1 MAMLKNNNSLKNTAK
16 SFAAKATTFP
26 IDVLKSSEALV
37 DNTMATGEKV
47 QDLMEKAL
55 QNGVSILGK
64 QQDLTLDA
72 IETIVGQYR
81 ETNGRFKKLIG
92 WNKRNII
99 IEIPFKKQ
107 TQKIIS
113 TAKEIVGRTDTL
125 LPKVPTKKIANPKP
139 TKKKVIKQVKV
150 KTSPS
155 PSKNKR
161 AVNKNDFTVI
171 EGIGPK
177 IASILQKAGIQS
189 FEQLAKTD
197 VTNLQIIL
205 AKAGK
210 QYQKYDPATWGQQ
223 ANLAATGKWEVLAVW
238 KKRIKGGKSSTASR
252 IVIL

>member
-1 MAMLKNNNSLKNTAK
+1 
-16 SFAAKATTFP
+16 
-26 IDVLKSSEALV
+26 
-37 DNTMATGEKV
+37 MATGEKV

-55 QNGVSILGK
+55 QNGVSIFGK

-81 ETNGRFKKLIG
+81 ETNGRFKKLID
-92 WNKRNII
+92 WNKRSTI

-107 TQKIIS
+107 TQKVIT
-113 TAKEIVGRTDTL
+113 TAKDLVKEVVERTDTL
-125 LPKVPTKKIANPKP
+125 LPKAPTKKVVNPKS
-139 TKKKVIKQVKV
+139 TNKKALKQIKV

-155 PSKNKR
+155 PSKNKK
-161 AVNKNDFTVI
+161 AINKNDFTVI

-210 QYQKYDPATWGQQ
+210 QYQKHNPATWGQQ

-252 IVIL
+252 IVIV